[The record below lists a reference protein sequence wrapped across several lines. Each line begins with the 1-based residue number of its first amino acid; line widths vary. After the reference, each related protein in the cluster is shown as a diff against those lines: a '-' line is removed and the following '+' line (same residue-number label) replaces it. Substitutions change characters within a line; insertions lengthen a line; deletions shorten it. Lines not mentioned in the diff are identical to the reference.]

1 VHTIEG
7 SIDGLLSKA
16 LDCMTLEIRCGS
28 VVLQILE
35 LLNTMYALEAFT
47 LLCSTVKE
55 VILAFIIISDL
66 DIRFEE
72 AIYRRAPSFAESFC
86 KGESV
91 QGRNDGCKLHTELS
105 TVTFLIVLRFW
116 FLPVTCTS
124 ING

>member
-1 VHTIEG
+1 MHTIEG

-55 VILAFIIISDL
+55 VILVFTVISDL
-66 DIRFEE
+66 DIGFEE
-72 AIYRRAPSFAESFC
+72 AIYC
-86 KGESV
+86 
-91 QGRNDGCKLHTELS
+91 
-105 TVTFLIVLRFW
+105 
-116 FLPVTCTS
+116 
-124 ING
+124 